1 VEYGE
6 LNEGTTKTARRA
18 ELDKYQRIKED
29 NKQKFVAMPHWF
41 GNNSTRGVIADA
53 VARALEQA
61 RRPGV
66 EEHPIPTAIIEH
78 YGGSTEKAAYGG
90 SKNLASH
97 LRTPIETIDGVLTRR
112 KDIYYPA
119 YRVPFVQ
126 WEFLHPSLPIIRVTS
141 FVAATLPLA
150 NPGEEPRAT
159 GLAVSF
165 VISFQ
170 NRWES
175 FGDPNRWL
183 IRFGDRILVKNREFH
198 ERLFPRYW
206 HTSDYMQHRLIGPV
220 IVQVYEHEK
229 QGPGVI
235 EPGVYAVQPKVSHW
249 EAPGPIL
256 KDEQILVAP
265 RQTSKLS
272 NEIGEKIVRPAPQ
285 GSYPNPGW
293 PLPGH
298 VMTNPA
304 TGPGTK
310 IWKDAGLD
318 WYDW

>member
-53 VARALEQA
+53 VARALKQA

-66 EEHPIPTAIIEH
+66 QEHPVPAFNILHRNRNKE
-78 YGGSTEKAAYGG
+78 EVAYGG
-90 SKNLASH
+90 SSNLASH
-97 LRTPIETIDGVLTRR
+97 LRTPIETIYGDLDVG
-112 KDIYYPA
+112 IYHTA
-119 YRVPFVQ
+119 HTTPFVQ

-170 NRWES
+170 NRWTS
-175 FGDPNRWL
+175 FEDPNRWL
-183 IRFGDRILVKNREFH
+183 IRFKDKMVTNE
-198 ERLFPRYW
+198 ELFPRYW

-220 IVQVYEHEK
+220 IVQVYDHEK
-229 QGPGVI
+229 EEPGAI

-249 EAPGPIL
+249 EAPGPVL
-256 KDEQILVAP
+256 KDEQALVAP
-265 RQTSKLS
+265 IIFGNRYNT
-272 NEIGEKIVRPAPQ
+272 EEKTIPRDAPQ